1 MKKNN
6 FKYKIKNIKLFGN
19 HGMYKEEI
27 EVGQNFYISLN
38 FSSFYSDIDQDK
50 IHNNIDYVDVIN
62 VVNDVFNSK
71 RYNLLETLAYDIH
84 RELIRDFNFNY
95 LQVSIK
101 KKKPMVENSVKY
113 ISVTYSNE

>member
-6 FKYKIKNIKLFGN
+6 FKYKIKNVKLFGN

-27 EVGQNFYISLN
+27 EKGQNFYISLC
-38 FSSFYSDIDQDK
+38 FSSFYSDIVQDEIK
-50 IHNNIDYVDVIN
+50 NNIDYVNVIN
-62 VVNDVFNSK
+62 EVNSVFNSK
-71 RYNLLETLAYDIH
+71 RYNLLETLAYDIYK
-84 RELIRDFNFNY
+84 RLIKEFSFNY

-113 ISVTYSNE
+113 ISVIYPNE